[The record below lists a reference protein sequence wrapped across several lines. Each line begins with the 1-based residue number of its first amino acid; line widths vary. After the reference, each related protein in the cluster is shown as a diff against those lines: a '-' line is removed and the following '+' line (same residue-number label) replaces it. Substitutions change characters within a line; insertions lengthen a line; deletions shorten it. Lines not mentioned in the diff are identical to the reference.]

1 MIKANQLTIVCND
14 MCCHLLWVIKLQQKA
29 DSCLS
34 TKTNHWKYSSI
45 MKHSIMVLSIT
56 QHHHDTMTPSHGE
69 GGGEKDFVVSPWDH
83 EISHGD
89 NEIAHGLMVMVG
101 KKSCPPPHQERI
113 SWSHGETM
121 RYLVVTMRKLMV
133 SPWASSWSPRGISW
147 WNCRCRKF
155 MKYWKVSTLT
165 YLMLLSPVMM
175 VRSRHTK
182 SSVDHTQAEQKGSR
196 LQKELWKGS
205 GGC

>member
-1 MIKANQLTIVCND
+1 

-101 KKSCPPPHQERI
+101 KKSCPPPTKRESHGLMVRPWDISWWPWEN
-113 SWSHGETM
+113 SWSHRELAHGHHVVSHGEIVAAGSSCTFIKNQIHVHWTIIKTLFSIIIILNS
-121 RYLVVTMRKLMV
+121 YF
-133 SPWASSWSPRGISW
+133 ASRIE
-147 WNCRCRKF
+147 N
-155 MKYWKVSTLT
+155 
-165 YLMLLSPVMM
+165 
-175 VRSRHTK
+175 
-182 SSVDHTQAEQKGSR
+182 
-196 LQKELWKGS
+196 
-205 GGC
+205 